1 MKPRTNLELHKYS
14 GYASGLYFLPS
25 TIKALRVQLQDGSTR
40 EITHPKL
47 SRDFVSGILEDS
59 KTKGYFRRSCIASV
73 EFLNDEKDDLPEL
86 CFTRKALGEQLL
98 EIQLP
103 ALFRLSY
110 REGSAA
116 FQKVLVVGI
125 FRGFLVTDSELNK
138 AIPLAALGAI
148 EIDCA

>member
-25 TIKALRVQLQDGSTR
+25 AINYLRVQLQDGSTR

-59 KTKGYFRRSCIASV
+59 KTKGYFRRSCIRSM
-73 EFLNDEKDDLPEL
+73 EFLNDQNDDLPKL
-86 CFTRKALGEQLL
+86 CFTRKALGEQLM
-98 EIQLP
+98 EIQFP
-103 ALFRLSY
+103 GRFRVSY
-110 REGSAA
+110 REGPAT

-125 FRGFLVTDSELNK
+125 FRGFLVTDSELNT
-138 AIPLAALGAI
+138 AIPIAALGAI
-148 EIDCA
+148 EIECE